1 MEYSMT
7 APKIVRKGDTRRIC
21 DGIRLHPFLGE
32 ILSYGARQMR
42 SQNPGTKITN
52 LDFCRSAIAQL
63 ASLDLI
69 YRIEARTFLLPGL
82 KDRLAKLARRQQG
95 TPIWFPTD
103 ELADRWIDIWSEL
116 TPSLQGKV
124 IAWRSCQL

>member
-1 MEYSMT
+1 MT
-7 APKIVRKGDTRRIC
+7 SAKIVRKDDTRRVC

-42 SQNPGTKITN
+42 SQNPGIKITN

-63 ASLDLI
+63 ENLHLI
-69 YRIEARTFLLPGL
+69 RKIEARTFLPPDL
-82 KDRLAKLARRQQG
+82 KDRLAKLARRQHG

-116 TPSLQGKV
+116 SPWLKGEV
-124 IAWRSCQL
+124 IVWHSPQPNLR